1 MSDEKEDILNLD
13 EYLTKQAQELKTKY
27 RYTLAGNEI
36 GLYVLTHQLFLLG
49 FFVPSNPESIDQAAR
64 RNVAVR
70 LVQMLGNEPAIMG
83 SVYTLYRNNRDVWEQ
98 LEE

>member
-1 MSDEKEDILNLD
+1 VADEKEDILNLD

-27 RYTLAGNEI
+27 RYTLASHEI

-70 LVQMLGNEPAIMG
+70 LIQMLGNEPTIMG
-83 SVYTLYRNNRDVWEQ
+83 SVYTLYKNNRDVWEQ

>member
-1 MSDEKEDILNLD
+1 MADEKQEIMNID
-13 EYLTKQAQELKTKY
+13 EYLAAQAQEMKTKY
-27 RYTLAGNEI
+27 RYALAGNEI